1 MVLAPSQI
9 NGANMKCI
17 LYCLGHVMFTAHYIY
32 SHFTLQIQILHL
44 HMNNLLEI
52 EYTLFRLFITN
63 LLGMH
68 GSIPNLKK
76 SAN

>member
-1 MVLAPSQI
+1 
-9 NGANMKCI
+9 
-17 LYCLGHVMFTAHYIY
+17 MFTAQYIY
-32 SHFTLQIQILHL
+32 SRFTLHIQILHL